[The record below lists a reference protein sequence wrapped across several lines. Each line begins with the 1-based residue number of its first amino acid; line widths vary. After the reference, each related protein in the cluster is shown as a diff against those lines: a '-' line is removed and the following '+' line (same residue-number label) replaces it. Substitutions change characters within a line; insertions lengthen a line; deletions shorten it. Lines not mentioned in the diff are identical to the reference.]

1 MKLALRENMTPG
13 ATLSEQLAWLE
24 QAGFDGIELCA
35 GSLDLGAGELADAF
49 ARTRVRAAN
58 VAGATTL
65 LSADSAERDQAM
77 TLMRERI
84 ALAGQLG
91 AVGVLLVPQFG
102 ALHQPADE
110 ARARCE
116 ESLRALLPDIQA
128 AGTTVFLEPLN
139 RYEAKL
145 VNRVEQGAAIARAV
159 GPEIGVMA
167 DFFHMNIEEAD
178 IAHAIADNGSAIAY
192 VHVADSNRLQPG
204 RGHLDFT
211 PGFAALKASGYDGYL
226 GVECRVVGPFD
237 QAIAETVAHLRR
249 LWDAA

>member
-1 MKLALRENMTPG
+1 MNLALRENITPG
-13 ATLSEQLAWLE
+13 AMLREQLSWLE
-24 QAGFDGIELCA
+24 QIGFDGVELCA
-35 GSLDLGAGELADAF
+35 GSLDLSAGELVDAF
-49 ARTRVRAAN
+49 AGSRVRAAN
-58 VAGATTL
+58 VTGATTR
-65 LSADSAERDQAM
+65 LSAYSAERVQAM
-77 TLMRERI
+77 ALMRERI
-84 ALAGQLG
+84 ALAGRLG

-102 ALHQPADE
+102 ALPQPAEE
-110 ARARCE
+110 ARRRCE
-116 ESLRALLPDIQA
+116 DSLRALLPDIRA

-145 VNRVEQGAAIARAV
+145 VNRVEQGAEIARAV

-178 IAHAIADNGSAIAY
+178 IAQAIADHGAAAVY

-211 PGFAALKASGYDGYL
+211 PGFAALRATGSDGYL
-226 GVECRVVGPFD
+226 GVECRVDGPFD
-237 QAIAETVAHLRR
+237 EAIAETVLHLRR